1 VQRLADALVAEGSA
15 RYLAD
20 ESDGRTQRLE
30 LTEAGAATFEQMEA
44 SFDGWADGLMAH
56 IPEADLV
63 AVSRTLEHIRLI
75 VLADCDYIR
84 RTEQAK

>member
-1 VQRLADALVAEGSA
+1 VGASAGDRPLLHDKPGRPGRLA
-15 RYLAD
+15 
-20 ESDGRTQRLE
+20 

-44 SFDGWADGLMAH
+44 SFDGSAVRLMAH

-63 AVSRTLEHIRLI
+63 AVSRALEHIRLI